1 MGQANTQEHDI
12 MNRHAHTHEQ
22 LNIIIDVMYSKLE
35 LNLTLSFSPS
45 VCIRQ
50 LKYCLMGLIL
60 FVHLVLFIYFYK
72 IKITSSKTYNGIPHY
87 QYSYKANKST
97 I

>member
-1 MGQANTQEHDI
+1 MQKNTQMGQANTQEHDI

-60 FVHLVLFIYFYK
+60 FVHLVLFIYCIIIILK
-72 IKITSSKTYNGIPHY
+72 GIKTE
-87 QYSYKANKST
+87 KSLQ